1 MCVCVH
7 VHACVRACV
16 CVLQHQDVLLHAE
29 DESSVGSQFEI
40 LILHHIIHLHQLT
53 NVLCVHVWGC
63 ASGSVCMCVGGR
75 VCGIWGGTAIAI
87 PILCLIVY
95 RIPALDS
102 QNVWRYEIIKPS

>member
-53 NVLCVHVWGC
+53 NVLCVWGVHVGEGVWNLGWYSHC
-63 ASGSVCMCVGGR
+63 NSNTVSNCIPHSSIGLPKCMEV
-75 VCGIWGGTAIAI
+75 
-87 PILCLIVY
+87 
-95 RIPALDS
+95 
-102 QNVWRYEIIKPS
+102 